1 MATLVAGLRDDSRIK
16 MKRRNDRVERSTL
29 LLALLCDIL
38 TALASAKKPN
48 DVSLVEMLNGNPQAS
63 QKKEKTNDIIAY
75 ASGEEFEKARAELLG
90 KEAHDG

>member
-38 TALASAKKPN
+38 TALASAKT
-48 DVSLVEMLNGNPQAS
+48 DVSLVEMLNGNPQA
-63 QKKEKTNDIIAY
+63 KKEKTNDIIAY
-75 ASGEEFEKARAELLG
+75 ASGEDFERARAELLG

>member
-1 MATLVAGLRDDSRIK
+1 VATLVAGLRDDSRIK

-48 DVSLVEMLNGNPQAS
+48 DVSLVEMLNGNPQS

-75 ASGEEFEKARAELLG
+75 ATGEDFERARAEILG